1 MSSTRSARSSMTDP
15 QSYEERVSRLLDT
28 RRKDSAAKRA
38 EVLKALSELQREDRR
53 ISRKVVIARAG
64 VHRNFLQRHK
74 DLAHLIDE
82 AAGGARPDSHPRP
95 RDRISHDSLIIELA
109 TAKHR
114 NLELQRKVRVL
125 EHRLGAQGPSFGP
138 SLIDQHPVV
147 MELRRRLAQTEVQ
160 LVAKDRTIA
169 SLQDDVEVL
178 RETNRSLV
186 REYGLTQG

>member
-1 MSSTRSARSSMTDP
+1 MTDP

-38 EVLKALSELQREDRR
+38 AVLKALSELQREERR

-64 VHRNFLQRHK
+64 VHHNFLQRHK

-114 NLELQRKVRVL
+114 NLELQRKVRIL

-147 MELRRRLAQTEVQ
+147 MELRRRLAQTEVD
-160 LVAKDRTIA
+160 LVDENRTIA